1 MVYIFKCSA
10 EKVLKYAA
18 FFPLFFQRVKTIL
31 SCICQQNVFVYI
43 RYIFPRK
50 QFDTLLVLAIK
61 FWDPEI
67 KLLTSFPIPDCPETY
82 RDKQRHTQTHRPKDT
97 HTHTHTHTY
106 THTHTQIHTLGSV
119 LVYTFILGT
128 LYIQIYLSKKKKN
141 TIFYS
146 PFFMLASVISEIDDL
161 CYSVVHLS

>member
-1 MVYIFKCSA
+1 MFCRESSEICS
-10 EKVLKYAA
+10 V
-18 FFPLFFQRVKTIL
+18 FSLFFQRVKTIL
-31 SCICQQNVFVYI
+31 SCICQQNVFAYI

-50 QFDTLLVLAIK
+50 QFDFLLVLAIK
-61 FWDPEI
+61 FCFWDPEI
-67 KLLTSFPIPDCPETY
+67 KLLTCLSLYQIVQKPTETNK
-82 RDKQRHTQTHRPKDT
+82 DTHRHIDPKI

-128 LYIQIYLSKKKKN
+128 LYIQICLSKKRKN
-141 TIFYS
+141 NATFYS